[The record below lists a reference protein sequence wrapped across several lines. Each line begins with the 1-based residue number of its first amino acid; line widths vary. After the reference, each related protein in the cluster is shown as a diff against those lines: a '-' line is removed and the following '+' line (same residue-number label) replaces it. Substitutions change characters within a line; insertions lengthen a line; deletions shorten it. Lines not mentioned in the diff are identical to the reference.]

1 VEDPSKERLSVVG
14 VRRTSYEIHI
24 KGRVSEQLLGAFEG
38 MDATVQSV
46 ETVLRGP
53 VLDQAALHGLLDRI
67 QALGLE
73 LVEVR
78 RLPEGDAGQAEGERE
93 ADKHPDHPAEAG
105 GAGEVGDSR

>member
-1 VEDPSKERLSVVG
+1 MVG
-14 VRRTSYEIHI
+14 VSQASYEIHI
-24 KGRVSEQLLGAFEG
+24 KGRVGEELLGAFEG

-53 VLDQAALHGLLDRI
+53 VVDQSALHGLLDQI

-78 RLPEGDAGQAEGERE
+78 RLPE
-93 ADKHPDHPAEAG
+93 K
-105 GAGEVGDSR
+105 

>member
-1 VEDPSKERLSVVG
+1 VSDVQRA
-14 VRRTSYEIHI
+14 SYEIHI
-24 KGRVSEQLLGAFEG
+24 KGRMSEQLISVFEG
-38 MDATVQSV
+38 MDATVQSESV

-78 RLPEGDAGQAEGERE
+78 RLP
-93 ADKHPDHPAEAG
+93 
-105 GAGEVGDSR
+105 DS

>member
-1 VEDPSKERLSVVG
+1 LSPAD
-14 VRRTSYEIHI
+14 YEIHI
-24 KGRVSEQLLGAFEG
+24 KGRVGEQVLATFPG

-73 LVEVR
+73 LIEVR
-78 RLPEGDAGQAEGERE
+78 RLPEAEQA
-93 ADKHPDHPAEAG
+93 P
-105 GAGEVGDSR
+105 

>member
-1 VEDPSKERLSVVG
+1 MAG
-14 VRRTSYEIHI
+14 VKRARYEIRYEIHI
-24 KGRVSEQLLGAFEG
+24 KGRVSDQLLGAFEG
-38 MDATVQSV
+38 MDATVRSV

-78 RLPEGDAGQAEGERE
+78 RLPDADET
-93 ADKHPDHPAEAG
+93 K
-105 GAGEVGDSR
+105 

>member
-1 VEDPSKERLSVVG
+1 VTG
-14 VRRTSYEIHI
+14 VTQSSYEIHI
-24 KGRVSEQLLGAFEG
+24 KGRVSRELLDAFEG

-53 VLDQAALHGLLDRI
+53 VIDQAALHGLLDRI

-78 RLPEGDAGQAEGERE
+78 RLPEGER
-93 ADKHPDHPAEAG
+93 
-105 GAGEVGDSR
+105 